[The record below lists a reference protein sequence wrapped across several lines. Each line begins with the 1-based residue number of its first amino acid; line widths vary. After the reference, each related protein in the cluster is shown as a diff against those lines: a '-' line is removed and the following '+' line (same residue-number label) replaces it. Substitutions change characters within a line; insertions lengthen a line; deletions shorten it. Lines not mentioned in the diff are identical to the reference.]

1 MFPLTRKTILLS
13 ILGMVIF
20 GILGFTVLITP
31 DNPLT
36 KFFSAEIAI
45 SDAKVV
51 IGPYPNER
59 DFRILEKNKITTIIS
74 LLDPRLPYELVL
86 LKREREVAK
95 KYNIEV
101 LNFPMAS
108 IFGQPLGDDY
118 DQRAVNAVEA
128 VVKTQGK
135 VYMHC
140 YLGMHRGKK
149 VEDLLRVKGIITGQ
163 YLVRLGERD
172 TDVLLLDRAEDE
184 FKNGNYQVVLDL
196 LKQMRQTGQAAQLLQ
211 AWATYHL
218 GDTENARN
226 IFALLLRAAPNDN
239 DARTG
244 LGYCAMR
251 DNDLANAEQ
260 HFKTVLQSSPN
271 DPASLAGMGLLCYR
285 QGRLKEAAHF
295 LQAAIKID
303 PRNDEVRKILAELT
317 PQPK

>member
-1 MFPLTRKTILLS
+1 MLS
-13 ILGMVIF
+13 ILLLG
-20 GILGFTVLITP
+20 GLGFFVLITP

-36 KFFSAEIAI
+36 NLFSAEIAI

-51 IGPYPNER
+51 IGPYPNAE
-59 DFRILEKNKITTIIS
+59 DFRILQRNNIKTIIS
-74 LLDPRLPYELVL
+74 LLDPRLPYERVL
-86 LKREREVAK
+86 IEREREVAK
-95 KYNIEV
+95 IYNIEV

-118 DQRAVNAVEA
+118 DQGVVNAAEA
-128 VVKTQGK
+128 AVKASGK
-135 VYMHC
+135 VYLHC

-172 TDVLLLDRAEDE
+172 TDALLLDRAEDE
-184 FKNGNYQVVLDL
+184 FKNGNYQVVLEL
-196 LKQMRQTGQAAQLLQ
+196 LKQIRQTGQAAQLLQ

-218 GDTENARN
+218 GDTKNARN

-260 HFKTVLQSSPN
+260 HFKTVLQSSAN

-295 LQAAIKID
+295 LQAAIKAD
-303 PRNDEVRKILAELT
+303 PRNDEVRKILAEVIA
-317 PQPK
+317 QSK